1 MYAKS
6 DENNYDYI
14 AIYFI
19 MIFMMILQ
27 LWHLFNNFSLCR
39 LGALIDIRKHF
50 NIMETKTELL
60 YQCHNPESKKKNT
73 APHIWGHMYS
83 NGT

>member
-1 MYAKS
+1 MEVYAKS

-14 AIYFI
+14 AIYF
-19 MIFMMILQ
+19 MMIS
-27 LWHLFNNFSLCR
+27 FCNSRIYSTSASLCR

-60 YQCHNPESKKKNT
+60 YQCHNPESKKNSSSYL
-73 APHIWGHMYS
+73 GSYVQ
-83 NGT
+83 